1 VGGSRHQGQRK
12 VVRVSGAEAPGRA
25 AEPPLSD
32 GKRNFSAA
40 EVGLESSARV
50 RLAQP
55 SDSAAIASTLHAA
68 FSGFEAS
75 YTALAFAAT
84 APTPEEV
91 AGRFAEGPIWVA
103 TQDHRVLGTVSVV
116 PQGRDLYIRSMA
128 VHPTARG
135 QGIASRLL
143 LAIEDFAMAEGY
155 GRLVLTTTPFLAAAI
170 ALYERA
176 GFRLTGEHGDLF
188 GTPLLW
194 MAKDLLAEA

>member
-1 VGGSRHQGQRK
+1 
-12 VVRVSGAEAPGRA
+12 
-25 AEPPLSD
+25 
-32 GKRNFSAA
+32 
-40 EVGLESSARV
+40 LESSARL
-50 RLAQP
+50 RRAQH
-55 SDSAAIASTLHAA
+55 SDATAIASTLRAA
-68 FSGFEAS
+68 FTGFEAS

-84 APTPEEV
+84 TPTPEEV

-103 TQDHRVLGTVSVV
+103 AQDDWVLGTVSVV

-143 LAIEDFAMAEGY
+143 LAIEEFARAEGY

-170 ALYERA
+170 QLYEKA
-176 GFRLTGEHGDLF
+176 GFRLTGEQEDLF

-194 MAKDLLAEA
+194 MAKDLVAAQPTVCAEP